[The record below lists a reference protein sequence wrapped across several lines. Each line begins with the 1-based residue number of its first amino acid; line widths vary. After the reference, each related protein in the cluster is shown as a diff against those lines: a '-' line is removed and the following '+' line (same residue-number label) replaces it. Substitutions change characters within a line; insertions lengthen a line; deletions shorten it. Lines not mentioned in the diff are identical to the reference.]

1 MKKRS
6 RLGKGFIVI
15 AFWVL
20 GVAILMFTLAQVRD
34 FAGIINDS
42 GVVRGGTQRSRR
54 TSQTPAAQAA
64 PHPSATQGRAETER
78 KGISV

>member
-42 GVVRGGTQRSRR
+42 GVVRGGTQ
-54 TSQTPAAQAA
+54 TVAVEDGEWLELYAATATPA
-64 PHPSATQGRAETER
+64 
-78 KGISV
+78 